1 MTFDLSRIADSA
13 LVEHIDFHES
23 LGSTSD
29 RALEIGAV
37 GDAKLPL
44 LVLTEQQTA
53 GRGRATN
60 RWLTT
65 SGALTFSLVLEAPA
79 DRLPPS
85 RWPQVALV
93 AGVAVAEALSRFV
106 SSNAI
111 QLKWPNDIYLNERK
125 AGGILSESVPGWRDR
140 LVVGIGVN
148 VNNRI
153 GDLALR
159 PQASSLRPTALSGI
173 ALSLL
178 EFDGVERDLTNVL
191 IAILDEFDRRWAELL
206 ASGFE
211 AAAVAYRERCL
222 LTGKTVTIQQR
233 EGESISGLCRG
244 IDHYGGLLIR
254 TPRGEKSVIS
264 GTVVSWK
271 G

>member
-1 MTFDLSRIADSA
+1 MTFELSRIADTG
-13 LVEHIDFHES
+13 LVAQIDFHES

-29 RALEIGAV
+29 RALEVGAIGEAN
-37 GDAKLPL
+37 LPL

-65 SGALTFSLVLEAPA
+65 TGALTFSLVLEALA

-93 AGVAVAEALSRFV
+93 AGVAVSDALARFV

-140 LVVGIGVN
+140 LVVGIGTN

-153 GDLALR
+153 QGETDREQLSRMAT
-159 PQASSLRPTALSGI
+159 SLI
-173 ALSLL
+173 

-206 ASGFE
+206 ESGFGP
-211 AAAVAYRERCL
+211 AAEVYRERCL
-222 LTGKTVTIQQR
+222 LTGKTVTVQLR

-254 TPRGEKSVIS
+254 TAFGEKSMIS
-264 GTVVSWK
+264 GTVVGWE